1 MENRRNI
8 ILKPILGGALLGA
21 FLLAVMPVFA
31 YEQNNTH
38 PALTANIVDFYN
50 LSLSGRELTYQ
61 EKRWLIQGSI
71 NEDNGVRMLYHFYDP
86 VHDRGLAMVA
96 GASSKN
102 WGLAINFQANVLGR
116 QYAGFSSVFSDGSKA
131 DYSYQRALD
140 DYAKGDR
147 ERAFVAFGHILHLL
161 EDAGVPD
168 HTRDDPHPPILDLG
182 SPYEHEMAKWSL
194 QNFQIARTLFLRR
207 EKPVLLSSI
216 ENYFD
221 RVANYSNN
229 NFFSKDTINNEVYSK
244 PVLNNLKNLYF
255 NGSTRL
261 FVVNKD
267 KNGLDFPI
275 ALAVTDSTNKNIKSI
290 TLYNEIVN
298 SYILDGYWDRLSK
311 EVVIGGAGALKL
323 FLEEAEKAKKE
334 YLVKQEQK
342 KPSFWAQV
350 ASLFGFDGGDND
362 GLATPNQI

>member
-182 SPYEHEMAKWSL
+182 SPYEHEMAKWNPD
-194 QNFQIARTLFLRR
+194 NFQIARALFLRR
-207 EKPVLLSSI
+207 EKPVFLNSMEGYL
-216 ENYFD
+216 N
-221 RVANYSNN
+221 RVAKYSNN
-229 NFFSKDTINNEVYSK
+229 NFFSKDTIFVDRYNNPTVDLWNY
-244 PVLNNLKNLYF
+244 
-255 NGSTRL
+255 
-261 FVVNKD
+261 
-267 KNGLDFPI
+267 
-275 ALAVTDSTNKNIKSI
+275 
-290 TLYNEIVN
+290 
-298 SYILDGYWDRLSK
+298 
-311 EVVIGGAGALKL
+311 
-323 FLEEAEKAKKE
+323 
-334 YLVKQEQK
+334 
-342 KPSFWAQV
+342 
-350 ASLFGFDGGDND
+350 
-362 GLATPNQI
+362 